1 MTSTEYTG
9 LALRALKRFARKHQI
24 HLIVVAHPKMLRRDQ
39 QGEYPFPSLYD
50 IADSAHWYNRPEV
63 GIVVWRGKDERT
75 IVRIA
80 KTRYHDEIGVPGEV
94 VVRYIRE
101 QSTFEAA

>member
-1 MTSTEYTG
+1 
-9 LALRALKRFARKHQI
+9 LAL
-24 HLIVVAHPKMLRRDQ
+24 
-39 QGEYPFPSLYD
+39 FPDWASSSAATTPRPAQNASTCAGSD

-80 KTRYHDEIGVPGEV
+80 KARYHDEIGVPGEV
-94 VVRYIRE
+94 VVRYVRE